1 MSDTKQFNQK
11 LFSDYMN
18 SPKSRNPKIV
28 YEHPVITPEYDYV
41 DVTGYHK
48 KIESYICTDM
58 NIDWDAI
65 DSTDEAAQKSLNEL
79 ESKLLDPLHL
89 DHNYLGYLFSFPLRP
104 LLGNRLPVCVLT
116 VAGFWT
122 PFTAMLNLASRI
134 WTGNDGLENEYM
146 YNTKGFISPLR
157 KHLKE
162 RSVYPSQN
170 VVIHDMKNI
179 NPTKT
184 LIDLLASDKTKT
196 DFLPIIAVSGHN
208 VEIHDDIR
216 DLVYMCRCVYT
227 EEITLNSINEIYD
240 NRLLIIQHA
249 LTLIKNWIDRGAP
262 LFDIDTTHERSM
274 WRQTNKHFSKWI
286 TTIMGLASCTEES
299 ED

>member
-48 KIESYICTDM
+48 KIESYVCTDM

-79 ESKLLDPLHL
+79 ESNLLKPLHL
-89 DHNYLGYLFSFPLRP
+89 DYNYLAYLLTFPLRP
-104 LLGNRLPVCVLT
+104 LLGNRLPIFVLT
-116 VAGFWT
+116 AATFWT

-134 WTGNDGLENEYM
+134 WTGNSGSENEYI
-146 YNTKGFISPLR
+146 YNSKSLISPLR

-162 RSVYPSQN
+162 RTAYPPQN
-170 VVIHDMKNI
+170 VVIHDIKNI

-184 LIDLLASDKTKT
+184 LNKLLTSDETKT
-196 DFLPIIAVSGHN
+196 DFLPIIAVSGRN
-208 VEIHDDIR
+208 IEIHDDIR
-216 DLVYMCRCVYT
+216 PLVLKCRCAHSGDFPVN
-227 EEITLNSINEIYD
+227 IIDRIYD
-240 NRLLIIQHA
+240 DRLSIIRHL
-249 LTLIKNWIDRGAP
+249 LTLIKNWTDRGAP
-262 LFDIDTTHERSM
+262 LFDIDITHERAM
-274 WRQTNKHFSKWI
+274 WRRTHKYFSKWVV
-286 TTIMGLASCTEES
+286 TIMGLASCTEGSES
-299 ED
+299 